1 MSSKVKSVA
10 EGAIKKIL
18 QAPPSTIQ
26 IVGTPA
32 LSLSPLPAAA
42 SFNNEAVSFCRSGI
56 TKKARAMFKH
66 SKVRQAGL
74 IVFATTLLLIL
85 PNLTRLFG

>member
-1 MSSKVKSVA
+1 LPDHFCSPNHLCQLPDIHD
-10 EGAIKKIL
+10 EFGEL
-18 QAPPSTIQ
+18 
-26 IVGTPA
+26 
-32 LSLSPLPAAA
+32 LSLR
-42 SFNNEAVSFCRSGI
+42 NN
-56 TKKARAMFKH
+56 KKRQTAMFKR